1 MEVTA
6 VILYNEAFA
15 YYSVVQEANTVF
27 TAHLFSYSGELRS
40 MPPAFIRGEV
50 QEGGMKSNISDVSL
64 IEDILRA
71 ARLEQHRKQ
80 TVLPGNAE
88 RILPVT
94 NRWF

>member
-6 VILYNEAFA
+6 VILYNDAFA
-15 YYSVVQEANTVF
+15 YYSVVQETNTVF
-27 TAHLFSYSGELRS
+27 SAHLFSYSGELSS
-40 MPPAFIRGEV
+40 MPPAFIRAEV
-50 QEGGMKSNISDVSL
+50 KEEGMQSNISDMAL

-71 ARLEQHRKQ
+71 VRLEQDRKE
-80 TVLPGNAE
+80 TILPGNVE